1 MIKPG
6 ESRGRVPPH
15 SLEAEVSVLG
25 AVLLSNDAL
34 NQAMEILRPEDFY
47 DLRHRSIFDVMSNLS
62 SDNRSVDVVTVAE
75 GLKKGGQLDKMGG
88 AAYLASLDAAVATA
102 AGVADHARIV
112 KNYSISRQ
120 LIERATDIVT
130 DSFQTGADVDEL
142 LDRAERSIFEVA
154 ESRIRQDFSPLRQL
168 VSESFK
174 HIEHLVDNPGRVTGV
189 TTGFI
194 DLDNLLAGFQPSDL
208 IIVAA
213 RPSMGKTALALN
225 MALSAASRDQVGVG
239 IFSLEMGR
247 EQLAMRLLCSEAK
260 VPSERVRTG
269 FISESDWPKLTDGAG
284 ALAEAPIWIDDTPG
298 LDVLEMRAKA
308 RRLKKEHDVGLVVID
323 YLQLMQSRNKTERRE
338 QEISE
343 ISRSLKA
350 MAKELKIPVIALSQ
364 LNRQVESRPNKR
376 PMLADLRESGA
387 IEQDAD
393 VILFIYRDEFYNRAE
408 DNPLKGIAEIIVG
421 KHRNGPTGEVKLRFN
436 GRFTKFEDLDQR
448 YDGYAPQPQPDAEAY

>member
-1 MIKPG
+1 M
-6 ESRGRVPPH
+6 
-15 SLEAEVSVLG
+15 
-25 AVLLSNDAL
+25 
-34 NQAMEILRPEDFY
+34 
-47 DLRHRSIFDVMSNLS
+47 
-62 SDNRSVDVVTVAE
+62 
-75 GLKKGGQLDKMGG
+75 
-88 AAYLASLDAAVATA
+88 
-102 AGVADHARIV
+102 
-112 KNYSISRQ
+112 
-120 LIERATDIVT
+120 
-130 DSFQTGADVDEL
+130 
-142 LDRAERSIFEVA
+142 
-154 ESRIRQDFSPLRQL
+154 
-168 VSESFK
+168 
-174 HIEHLVDNPGRVTGV
+174 TGV

-225 MALSAASRDQVGVG
+225 MALSAASG
-239 IFSLEMGR
+239 IRSGSGYSR
-247 EQLAMRLLCSEAK
+247 WRWAGSNWPCVCSAPRPRSP
-260 VPSERVRTG
+260 PSGSGPDSSANR
-269 FISESDWPKLTDGAG
+269 DWPKLIDGAG

-308 RRLKKEHDVGLVVID
+308 RRLKKEHDIGLVVID
-323 YLQLMQSRNKTERRE
+323 YLQLMQSRSRTERRE

-408 DNPLKGIAEIIVG
+408 DNPLKGIAEVIVG

-448 YDGYAPQPQPDAEAY
+448 YDSYAPQPQPEADAY